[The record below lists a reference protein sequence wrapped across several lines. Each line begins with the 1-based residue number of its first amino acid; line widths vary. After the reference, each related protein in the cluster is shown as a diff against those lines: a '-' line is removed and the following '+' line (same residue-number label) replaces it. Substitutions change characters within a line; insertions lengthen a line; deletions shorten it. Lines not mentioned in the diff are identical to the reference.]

1 MVGKGPGVESK
12 DMVLLKIFRVFIEF
26 TLTGTRIDYKN
37 RKDELTR
44 SFGVISLSNWSN
56 TR

>member
-1 MVGKGPGVESK
+1 MGKGPGVESK